1 MGGRPERCGQWPRH
15 VIRARPRVRWLLLS
29 ALSGPMA
36 ASMAWAAKPPPGAD
50 LLEFL
55 GSVDSDDGSWSQYL
69 GSTDLDQVVKPGT
82 PKSPGK
88 AATPV
93 GVPAAKAPAPRPA
106 PPSLRPP
113 GAKAGS

>member
-1 MGGRPERCGQWPRH
+1 MIQ
-15 VIRARPRVRWLLLS
+15 ARPRFRWLLLS
-29 ALSGPMA
+29 ALAAPMV
-36 ASMAWAAKPPPGAD
+36 WAGKPPPGAD

-55 GSVDSDDGSWSQYL
+55 GSVDSDDGSWSEYL

-82 PKSPGK
+82 PKSPAK

-93 GVPAAKAPAPRPA
+93 GVPGAKAPVPTPA
-106 PPSLRPP
+106 PPSPRAP

>member
-1 MGGRPERCGQWPRH
+1 MGGGPERCGQWPRH

-36 ASMAWAAKPPPGAD
+36 ASMAPSMVWAAKPPPGAD

-69 GSTDLDQVVKPGT
+69 GSTDLDQVVKPGA

-88 AATPV
+88 AAKP
-93 GVPAAKAPAPRPA
+93 PAPTPA
-106 PPSLRPP
+106 PPSPRAP
-113 GAKAGS
+113 GTKAGT